1 MAKKYTY
8 DEIMEM
14 SDKEFKKLQE
24 RHYFA
29 DSLSNPR
36 VIHVDDSKI
45 FTPYMK
51 RELVRKGFTGL
62 VVLGSVGLICL
73 TAYKIADM
81 MFDE

>member
-8 DEIMEM
+8 DEVMEM
-14 SDKEFKKLQE
+14 SDKELKKLQE
-24 RHYFA
+24 RHYLA
-29 DSLSNPR
+29 DAVSNPR
-36 VIHVDDSKI
+36 TYQIDDGKI

-51 RELVRKGFTGL
+51 RELVKKGFTGL
-62 VVLGSVGLICL
+62 VVLGTVGLVCL